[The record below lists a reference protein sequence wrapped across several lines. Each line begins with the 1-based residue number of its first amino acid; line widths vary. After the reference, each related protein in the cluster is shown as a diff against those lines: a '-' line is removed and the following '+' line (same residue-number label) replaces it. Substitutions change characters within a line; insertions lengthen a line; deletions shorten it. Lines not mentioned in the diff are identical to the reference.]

1 MTVTLRRLVFSRLS
15 ILVLLTGLGGWF
27 LYNLNSYVKFGIDLV
42 GGTYITLDVQVEKAY
57 ENALVDLLNGVDDI
71 VPASAKAQLVSK
83 EIKDNAVRVTFSSIG
98 ALNQASDMI
107 AQRMQGAV
115 AIETV
120 GETLVLRIPRAR
132 MDKIARDAVSSNINA
147 LTTRLNRFGVSEIL
161 VAQHGARRIV
171 IELPNVHDI
180 QQAKSIIGRVAE
192 LEFKLV
198 EDSAATEDALLER
211 YGGVLPE
218 GMIIIPGE
226 GARGSEHYMVAQ
238 YGTLAGRD
246 LEMARGELDHSK
258 GLPVVSFKFKP
269 DAARRFYELTSNI
282 GRQIAIVL
290 DGVVISAPVAN
301 EPIAGGAGVISGNF
315 TTQSANELAL
325 LLSSGAFV
333 APVTFEEERHIGP
346 SLGQEAI
353 HQGLVACLVGG
364 VLLLLFCIMVY
375 KVGGFISFI
384 VLMYNILLS
393 LVLLAGLGAT
403 LTLPGIAGILLT
415 IGVAVDA
422 SILIFERIREEL
434 LQGAPLRRAIDA
446 GFNGSLA
453 VILDSNITAFLGAL
467 VLYIYASGPVR
478 GFAATQM
485 VGILATLITGLWLL
499 KSMLTY
505 LTDVLGVGKLKL

>member
-42 GGTYITLDVQVEKAY
+42 GGTYITLDVQIEKAY
-57 ENALVDLLNGVDDI
+57 ENALVDLLNNIDDI
-71 VPASAKAQLVSK
+71 VPASAKAQLISK
-83 EIKDNAVRVTFSSIG
+83 EIRDNSVRVTFGSV
-98 ALNQASDMI
+98 AARNQAADLV
-107 AQRMQGAV
+107 AQRMQGTA

-120 GETLVLRIPRAR
+120 NDTLVLRLPRAR
-132 MDKIARDAVSSNINA
+132 MDRIARDAVASNVNA

-161 VAQHGARRIV
+161 VAQHGSRRIV
-171 IELPNVHDI
+171 VELPNVHDI
-180 QQAKSIIGRVAE
+180 QQAKSLIGRVAE
-192 LEFKLV
+192 LDFKLV
-198 EDSAATEDALLER
+198 EDSAATEEALLER
-211 YGGVLPE
+211 YGGTVPE
-218 GMIIIPGE
+218 GMIILPGE
-226 GARGSEHYMVAQ
+226 GHRGSEYYLVAQ
-238 YGTLAGRD
+238 YGTLSGRD

-258 GLPVVSFKFKP
+258 GLPVVAFKFKS
-269 DAARRFYELTSNI
+269 DAARRFYELTSNV

-301 EPIAGGAGVISGNF
+301 EPISGGSGVISGNF

-346 SLGQEAI
+346 SLGQEAVY
-353 HQGLVACLVGG
+353 QGMLACAVGG
-364 VLLLLFCIMVY
+364 LLLLLFCLLVY
-375 KVGGFISFI
+375 KMGGLIAFV
-384 VLMYNILLS
+384 VLLYNILLS

-403 LTLPGIAGILLT
+403 LTLPGIAGLLLT

-422 SILIFERIREEL
+422 SILIYERIKEEL
-434 LQGAPLRRAIDA
+434 RNGAPLRRAIDA
-446 GFNGSLA
+446 GFSGSLA

-499 KSMLTY
+499 KSALTY
-505 LTDVLGVGKLKL
+505 LTDVLGVGKLKI

>member
-15 ILVLLTGLGGWF
+15 ILVFLTGLGGWF

-57 ENALVDLLNGVDDI
+57 ENALVDLLNSVDDI
-71 VPASAKAQLVSK
+71 IPASAKAQLISK
-83 EIKDNAVRVTFSSIG
+83 EIRDNSVRVSFSSVG
-98 ALNQASDMI
+98 ARNQAADLIS
-107 AQRMQGAV
+107 QRMQGAIS
-115 AIETV
+115 IETID
-120 GETLVLRIPRAR
+120 EALALRLPRAR
-132 MDKIARDAVSSNINA
+132 LDKIARDAVASNVNA

-161 VAQHGARRIV
+161 VAQHGNRRIV
-171 IELPNVHDI
+171 VELPNVHDI
-180 QQAKSIIGRVAE
+180 QQAKSLIGRVAE
-192 LEFKLV
+192 LDFKIV

-211 YGGVLPE
+211 YGGSVPE
-218 GMIIIPGE
+218 GMIILPGE
-226 GARGSEHYMVAQ
+226 GARGSEYYLVAQ
-238 YGTLAGRD
+238 YGTLSGRD

-269 DAARRFYELTSNI
+269 DAARRFYELTANV

-301 EPIAGGAGVISGNF
+301 EPIAGGSGVISGNF

-346 SLGQEAI
+346 SLGQEAV
-353 HQGLVACLVGG
+353 HQGMLACAVGG
-364 VLLLLFCIMVY
+364 LLLLLFCLLVY
-375 KVGGFISFI
+375 KMGGLIAFV
-384 VLMYNILLS
+384 VLLYNILLS
-393 LVLLAGLGAT
+393 LALLAGLGAT
-403 LTLPGIAGILLT
+403 LTLPGIAGLLLT

-422 SILIFERIREEL
+422 SILIYERIKEEL
-434 LQGAPLRRAIDA
+434 RNGAPLRRAIDA
-446 GFNGSLA
+446 GFAGSLA

-505 LTDVLGVGKLKL
+505 LTDVLGVGKLKI